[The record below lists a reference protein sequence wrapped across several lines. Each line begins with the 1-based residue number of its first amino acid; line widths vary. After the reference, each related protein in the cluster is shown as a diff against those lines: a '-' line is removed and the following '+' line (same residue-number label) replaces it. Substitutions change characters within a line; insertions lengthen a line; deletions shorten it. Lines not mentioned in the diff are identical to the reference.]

1 MQTKKFLAM
10 LLAVVLIF
18 SLTACNSSTSESS
31 GTSSAATTSSTAGGA
46 SAAGEDQPE
55 KHWDIYTVRSED
67 LPSFKA
73 FTYVLEKYK
82 EEVNPNVT
90 WTQNYIADRPT
101 YFQKIKT
108 LIAANDPPEI
118 FDEDPDPYTTQLY
131 KEGVLKDITDFCE
144 ENNMADYFYAGAFD
158 WCKFSNGVIMGLP
171 SQNTI
176 EMFWY
181 NTKYFE
187 DAGVEPPE
195 YLEDLPQVLQK
206 LQDAGYT
213 PMSISG
219 AESWTMLRVLEWTTV
234 RLEGNQ
240 YLLDC
245 ARGIRKYSEE
255 TGLTAAKF
263 LYELGN
269 YFHPN
274 FGSADLA
281 EAQELFTTGQTAIY
295 YIGSWEMA
303 AMLDDRL
310 SDDMKGCID
319 YFTLPE
325 MRNGT
330 TSGNMINVAGGT
342 PMCFSA
348 AKWDEETE
356 KMLVFY
362 AQHFGEYQSQYEF
375 SCCTGYESPVGSTEH
390 SQYLIDKIAEDMA
403 NTEGVIRLYDLEF
416 DPTTNT
422 NNGQNA
428 VALALHEITPEEFC
442 ARVDQSVAEN
452 AADWFDDVAEELLAA
467 E

>member
-1 MQTKKFLAM
+1 MKKQLMKRIVSLA
-10 LLAVVLIF
+10 L
-18 SLTACNSSTSESS
+18 
-31 GTSSAATTSSTAGGA
+31 GA
-46 SAAGEDQPE
+46 SLVIAGCSPMAVGAQEAEANLDGPE
-55 KHWDIYTVRSED
+55 KHLTIYTVRSED
-67 LPSFKA
+67 LPSYKA
-73 FTYVLEKYK
+73 LDYVLEKYQA
-82 EEVNPNVT
+82 EVNKNIT
-90 WTQNYIADRPT
+90 WDHIYIADRPT
-101 YFQKIKT
+101 YLQKLKT
-108 LIAANDPPEI
+108 LIAAGDCPDI

-131 KEGVLKDITDFCE
+131 QEGVLKDLTEWSE
-144 ENNMADYFYAGAFD
+144 ENGIADYFYDGAFN
-158 WCKFSNGVIMGLP
+158 WCKFSNGILMGLP

-181 NTKYFE
+181 NTE
-187 DAGVEPPE
+187 MWEAAGAKVPE
-195 YLEDLPQVLQK
+195 HLEDLPAELKK

-219 AESWTMLRVLEWTTV
+219 AESWTMLRVLEWVTF
-234 RLEGNQ
+234 RLGGNE

-245 ARGIRKYSEE
+245 ARGIQKYSDPI
-255 TGLTAAKF
+255 GLQAAEF

-281 EAQELFTTGQTAIY
+281 EAEELFTTGQVATY
-295 YIGSWEMA
+295 YIGSWEMT
-303 AMLDDRL
+303 AMLDENL
-310 SDDMKGCID
+310 SDDMKGKID

-325 MRNGT
+325 MENGIT
-330 TSGNMINVAGGT
+330 GARTINVAGGT

-348 AKWDEETE
+348 EKWDDVTADIM
-356 KMLVFY
+356 KFY
-362 AQHFGEYQSQYEF
+362 CEHMGEYQSQYEF
-375 SCCTGYESPVGSTEH
+375 TPAAGYENPTSDSEH
-390 SQYLIDKIAEDMA
+390 SQYLIDKIADDLS

-442 ARVDQSVAEN
+442 KLVDESVAEN
-452 AADWFDDVAEELLAA
+452 AGDWFSDVAEDLLLGKS

>member
-1 MQTKKFLAM
+1 MKAKKALAL
-10 LLAVVLIF
+10 LLAVALIF
-18 SLTACNSSTSESS
+18 TLAACAGSSTPSSEPSSSSADSTSANSSESS
-31 GTSSAATTSSTAGGA
+31 GSVQEGG
-46 SAAGEDQPE
+46 QE

-82 EEVNPNVT
+82 EEVNPNVS

-101 YFQKIKT
+101 YLQKIKT
-108 LIAANDPPEI
+108 LIAADDAPDM
-118 FDEDPDPYTTQLY
+118 FDEDPDPYTTQPY
-131 KEGVLKDITDFCE
+131 KEGVLKDLTQFAE
-144 ENNMADYFYAGAFD
+144 ENNLADHFYAGAFD
-158 WCKFSNGVIMGLP
+158 WCKFSNGVLMGLP

-195 YLEDLPQVLQK
+195 YLEDLPQVLEK
-206 LQDAGYT
+206 LQKAGYT

-219 AESWTMLRVLEWTTV
+219 AESWTMLRVLEWTTF

-255 TGLTAAKF
+255 PGLRAAKF

-281 EAQELFTTGQTAIY
+281 EAQELFTTGQTAVY

-303 AMLDDRL
+303 AMLDDNL

-319 YFTLPE
+319 YFTMPE
-325 MRNGT
+325 MRDGK
-330 TSGNMINVAGGT
+330 TSANQINVAGGT
-342 PMCFSA
+342 PMCFSDK
-348 AKWDEETE
+348 KWDSETE
-356 KMLVFY
+356 QLVLYY
-362 AQHFGEYQSQYEF
+362 AEHFGEYQSQYEF
-375 SCCTGYESPVGSTEH
+375 SCCTGYENPVGTTEH
-390 SQYLIDKIAEDMA
+390 SQYLIDKIADDMA
-403 NTEGVIRLYDLEF
+403 HTEG
-416 DPTTNT
+416 
-422 NNGQNA
+422 G
-428 VALALHEITPEEFC
+428 HS
-442 ARVDQSVAEN
+442 SV
-452 AADWFDDVAEELLAA
+452 
-467 E
+467 